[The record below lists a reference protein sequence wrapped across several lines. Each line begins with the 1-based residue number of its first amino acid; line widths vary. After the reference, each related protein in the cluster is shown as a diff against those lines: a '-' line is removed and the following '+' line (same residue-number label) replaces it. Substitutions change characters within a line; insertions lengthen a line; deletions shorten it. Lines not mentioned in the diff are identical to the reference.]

1 MAKYIVSIERRT
13 DYAVEAA
20 DEDAAIDFAL
30 SGDLDLDKAECG
42 GETTNCWASEPTSE
56 DEGITFVRDP
66 EYDDDHT
73 AAGDAIGLYS
83 LTDKGRKA
91 VSG

>member
-1 MAKYIVSIERRT
+1 MSVSNYEELAAHVGHAIECVT
-13 DYAVEAA
+13 YGDANAAVEC
-20 DEDAAIDFAL
+20 EDCGEVLLDFDDG
-30 SGDLDLDKAECG
+30 GDPDDGPGYYPDGDK
-42 GETTNCWASEPTSE
+42 P
-56 DEGITFVRDP
+56 
-66 EYDDDHT
+66 DHT